1 MALLFCRIILIYI
14 YREIIISYFDL
25 GGYITMAREKQSMDG
40 NTAAAHVAYAFTE
53 VAGIYPI
60 TPSSPMADVVD
71 QWSAAGRKNIFGNT
85 VKVTEMQSE
94 AGAAGTVHGSL
105 AAGALTTTFTASQG
119 LLLMIPNMYKIAA
132 EQLPCVFDVS
142 ARTVATQSL
151 NIFGDHSDVYACR
164 QTGFAMLA
172 ETNPQEVMDLSPV
185 AHLAAIDGKV
195 PFINFFDGFRTSH
208 EIQKIEKWDYED
220 LKEMCPMDK
229 VEEFRAHALNP
240 NKPAMRGSHENGD
253 VFFQHREACN
263 TVYDELP
270 EVVEKYMKKVNEKL
284 GTNYDLFNYYGAPD
298 ADRVIVAMGSINDV
312 AEEVI
317 DYLTAKGEK
326 VGLVKV
332 RLYRPWSSK
341 ALLKVLPKTAKKVAV
356 LDRTKEPGSLG
367 EPLYLDVATTLR
379 EAGLNDITLVGGR
392 YGLGSKDTPPSSVFA
407 VYKEL
412 EKDEPKNRFTIGI
425 VDDVTNLSLPEV
437 KPAPITSAPGT
448 VECKFWG
455 LGGDGTVGA
464 NKNSTKIIGDHT
476 DKYIQA
482 YFQYD
487 SKKTGGITISHL
499 RFGDNPI
506 RSPYYI
512 NQADFVACHNPSY
525 VVKGYKM
532 VQDVKPGGIFMIN
545 CQWSDEELNQH
556 MPAEAKQYIAKN
568 NIQLYTIN
576 AIDKAIEIG
585 MGKRTNTILQSAF
598 FKLANVMPID
608 EAVEYM
614 KAAAKKSY
622 SKKGDAVVEMNYK
635 AIDAG
640 VDAVHKVEVPADW
653 ATAVDDKKP
662 VERTGRPATVKMVN
676 ELLDPIGKMDGDSL
690 PVSAFKD
697 IADGQFE
704 TGASAYEKRGTAVMV
719 PEWDPASC
727 VQCNSCAFVCS
738 HATIRPFILDAK
750 EQAEAPSQI
759 KLADS
764 KHATDTTMK
773 YTMSVSPLDC
783 MGCGECVTVCP
794 KAGEALKMVPQESQA
809 EEQPVFDYLVANV
822 GKKDIKPALV
832 NTPIGSQYNQ
842 PLLEFSGSCAGCAET
857 SYARLITQLFGEQM
871 YISNA
876 TGCSSIWGG
885 PAATSPYT
893 VNKDTLKG
901 PAWANSLFEDNAE
914 HGFGMYLGQKV
925 LRDQAIAKIEEMAAS
940 DKATDSFKAAAAKYL
955 ETKNDTKANTPATEA
970 LIAEL
975 EKAAA
980 DGCPTAPEV
989 LAKKDYLAK
998 KSVWIFGGDGW
1009 AYDIGFGGL
1018 DHVLASGEN
1027 VNAMVF
1033 DTEMYSNTGGQASKA
1048 SNIGEVCQFAAA
1060 GKEIGKKSL
1069 AEIAMSYGYVYV
1081 AQIAL
1086 GANPAQALKAIEEA
1100 ESYNGPSLIIG
1111 YAPCELHGIAK
1122 GGMNHCQ
1129 DEMKK
1134 AVKAGYWNLFSFN
1147 PALKAEGKNPFTLT
1161 SKEGDG
1167 SYQDFLNNE
1176 ARYTRLVKP
1185 FPERAE
1191 RLFAKSEEVA
1201 NERYQHLL
1209 KLVDLYK

>member
-1 MALLFCRIILIYI
+1 
-14 YREIIISYFDL
+14 
-25 GGYITMAREKQSMDG
+25 MARAKQSMDG
-40 NTAAAHVAYAFTE
+40 NTAAAHVAYAYTE

-60 TPSSPMADVVD
+60 TPSSPMADSVD
-71 QWSAAGRKNIFGNT
+71 QWSAAGQKNIFGNT
-85 VKVTEMQSE
+85 VKVVEMESE

-119 LLLMIPNMYKIAA
+119 LLLMIPNMYKIAG

-142 ARTVATQSL
+142 ARTVSTHAL

-185 AHLAAIDGKV
+185 AHLASLEGKV

-220 LKEMCPMDK
+220 LKEMCPMDA

-240 NKPAMRGSHENGD
+240 EHPAARGSHENGD

-263 TVYDELP
+263 KAYDELP
-270 EVVEKYMKKVNEKL
+270 AVVEKYMGKINEKL
-284 GTNYDLFNYYGAPD
+284 GTNYGLFNYYGAPD
-298 ADRVIVAMGSINDV
+298 ADRVIIAMGSICDV

-317 DYLTAKGEK
+317 DYLTKAGEK
-326 VGLVKV
+326 VGLIKV
-332 RLYRPWSSK
+332 RLYRPWSSE
-341 ALLKVLPKTAKKVAV
+341 ALLKVIPKTAKKIAV

-367 EPLYLDVATTLR
+367 DPLYLDVAATLR
-379 EAGLNDITLVGGR
+379 EAGLNDIVLTGGR

-407 VYKEL
+407 IYTEL
-412 EKDEPKNRFTIGI
+412 KKDAPKPRFTIGI

-448 VECKFWG
+448 KECKFWG

-506 RSPYYI
+506 KSPYYI
-512 NQADFVACHNPSY
+512 NQADFVACHNPAY
-525 VVKGYKM
+525 VIQGMKM
-532 VQDVKPGGIFMIN
+532 VQDVKPGGVFMIN
-545 CQWSDEELNQH
+545 CQWSDEELDKHLN
-556 MPAEAKQYIAKN
+556 AEAKKYIADN

-598 FKLANVMPID
+598 FKLADVMPID
-608 EAVEYM
+608 DAVEFM
-614 KAAAKKSY
+614 KQAAKKSY

-640 VDAVHKVEVPADW
+640 LDAVHKVEVPDSWKNPAPD
-653 ATAVDDKKP
+653 ASAK
-662 VERTGRPATVKMVN
+662 ELEGRPEVVKLVKN
-676 ELLDPIGKMDGDSL
+676 LLEPISKMDGDSL
-690 PVSAFKD
+690 PVSAFVENP
-697 IADGQFE
+697 DGQFE
-704 TGASAYEKRGTAVMV
+704 TGASAYEKRGTAVTV
-719 PEWDPASC
+719 PVWDPNTC
-727 VQCNSCAFVCS
+727 IQCNNCAFVCS
-738 HATIRPFILDAK
+738 HATIRPFLLSEDEVKA
-750 EQAEAPSQI
+750 APEQI
-759 KLADS
+759 KIS
-764 KHATDTTMK
+764 DTK
-773 YTMSVSPLDC
+773 PKAGEYKFVMSVSPLDC
-783 MGCGECVTVCP
+783 MGCGECITVCP
-794 KAGEALKMVPQESQA
+794 KAADGAIKMVPQESQA
-809 EEQPVFDYLVANV
+809 DQQPVFDYLVANV
-822 GKKDIKPALV
+822 GKKDSGFADT
-832 NTPIGSQYNQ
+832 TPKGSQFNQ

-857 SYARLITQLFGEQM
+857 SYARLVTQLFGEQM

-876 TGCSSIWGG
+876 TGCSSIWGN

-893 VNKDTLKG
+893 VNKDSKKG
-901 PAWANSLFEDNAE
+901 PAWSNSLFEDNAE
-914 HGFGMYLGQKV
+914 HGLGMYVGQKY
-925 LRDQAIAKIEEMAAS
+925 LRDQAIETLKEIAAS
-940 DKATDSFKAAAAKYL
+940 DDASADVKAAIDKYL
-955 ETKNDTKANTPATEA
+955 ETKDDTKANVEPTKA

-975 EKAAA
+975 EKC
-980 DGCPTAPEV
+980 GCEKSKAV
-989 LAKKDYLAK
+989 LAKKDYLSK

-1027 VNAMVF
+1027 VNVMVF

-1086 GANPAQALKAIEEA
+1086 GANPAQAVKAIAEA
-1100 ESYNGPSLIIG
+1100 EAYNGPSLIIG

-1147 PALKAEGKNPFTLT
+1147 PALKAEGKNPFSFT
-1161 SKEGDG
+1161 SEKGVNFDD
-1167 SYQDFLNNE
+1167 YQAFLNNE
-1176 ARYTRLVKP
+1176 ARYTRLIKP

-1191 RLFAKSEEVA
+1191 RLFKESEDAAKA
-1201 NERYQHLL
+1201 RYEHLQ
-1209 KLVDLYK
+1209 KLVELYK